1 MRPLA
6 VLLTTLLLLTG
17 CGGSAE
23 TDAEPDAGPDGQ
35 SSAEPGSGSPTP
47 EPGSGTPDP
56 ASEAPEPESRPLCA
70 GLRLAGF
77 TGGGEAL
84 DLAAGDPFPGGV
96 DVEAAA
102 PTCYQVGPR
111 GSVELTRYTD
121 AAEGRRNYD
130 QVAAGRGVPLSVCA
144 NVPVTGSR
152 FLDGIV
158 VVACEPESSGVPI
171 PAAVVLV
178 APLGEQYLRCIAAAP
193 PGQTEATP
201 ELQRAGAQVCGEAMS
216 AVAAP

>member
-6 VLLTTLLLLTG
+6 VLLVTLLLMTG
-17 CGGSAE
+17 CGGSE
-23 TDAEPDAGPDGQ
+23 DPGTGAGPEE
-35 SSAEPGSGSPTP
+35 SSAGAASETPAP
-47 EPGSGTPDP
+47 EPGPERGSET
-56 ASEAPEPESRPLCA
+56 ASETSEPVAAPLCA
-70 GLRLAGF
+70 GLRFDGF

-102 PTCYQVGPR
+102 PTCYQQGPR

-121 AAEGRRNYD
+121 AVEGRRNYD
-130 QVAAGRGVPLSVCA
+130 EVAAGRGVPLSVCA
-144 NVPVTGSR
+144 QVPVTGSR
-152 FLDGIV
+152 FLEGIV
-158 VVACEPESSGVPI
+158 VVACEPESAGVPI

-201 ELQRAGAQVCGEAMS
+201 GLQQAAAQVCGRAMS
-216 AVAAP
+216 AVAGP